1 MTRKQA
7 LNEIASLYNEDI
19 SKCTSIGSEY
29 LLRKQNSKID
39 TIFHTYNFLI
49 GTLYKNNARLKD
61 VIKIMNKKLRKII
74 NFYGIEKQLK
84 YFQSEVFELNE
95 AIIKKR
101 NKGAIE
107 NMITVISNGLSVIL
121 NTKTVDPSRENI
133 KEEIADVMVMLKQF
147 QLYYNISTEE
157 IRGVMKNKIARQLER
172 IDKEA
177 KL

>member
-61 VIKIMNKKLRKII
+61 VIKIHLI
-74 NFYGIEKQLK
+74 NNTIYFDLK
-84 YFQSEVFELNE
+84 NMRNYELCD
-95 AIIKKR
+95 
-101 NKGAIE
+101 
-107 NMITVISNGLSVIL
+107 L
-121 NTKTVDPSRENI
+121 
-133 KEEIADVMVMLKQF
+133 
-147 QLYYNISTEE
+147 
-157 IRGVMKNKIARQLER
+157 
-172 IDKEA
+172 
-177 KL
+177 